1 MSITLYHFI
10 GLSMVLFLIG
20 AVGVLVRRNLLIM
33 LMSVEMMLNSANL
46 ALIAFS
52 RFHGQPDGQVAVFLI
67 MAIAA
72 AEVAVGLAIIVK
84 IFRLRQTINVDLLT
98 SLKR

>member
-1 MSITLYHFI
+1 MSLTLYHFL

-20 AVGVLVRRNLLIM
+20 AAGVLVRRNLLIM
-33 LMSVEMMLNSANL
+33 LMSVEMMLNAANL

-52 RFHGQPDGQVAVFLI
+52 RYHGRIDAQVIVFLI

-72 AEVAVGLAIIVK
+72 AEVSVGLAIIIK

>member
-33 LMSVEMMLNSANL
+33 LMSIEMMLNAANL

-52 RFHGQPDGQVAVFLI
+52 RFHGQPEGQVAGFLM